1 MSLEMTDQKAMILD
15 ALKRGETLTGL
26 KALRIAGT
34 MKLATRIGELE
45 RAGHVINKGWTKTPK
60 GKRVRTYYI

>member
-1 MSLEMTDQKAMILD
+1 MTEIANQKKLILE
-15 ALKRGETLTGL
+15 ALKKGETLTGL
-26 KALRIAGT
+26 KGLRIAGT

-60 GKRVRTYYI
+60 GVRVRTYYI

>member
-1 MSLEMTDQKAMILD
+1 MTEITTQKKLILE
-15 ALKRGETLTGL
+15 ALKKGETLTGL

-45 RAGHVINKGWTKTPK
+45 RAGHVINKGWTMTPK
-60 GKRVRTYYI
+60 GVRVRTYYI

>member
-1 MSLEMTDQKAMILD
+1 MTDQKTQILQ
-15 ALKRGETLTGL
+15 ALKNGETLTGL

-60 GKRVRTYYI
+60 GVKVRTYYI